1 LTSENIDPADDGSR
15 LIVIW
20 FGEEPVGTSFLEMIE
35 NACRDVPWEKYA
47 KGWNF

>member
-1 LTSENIDPADDGSR
+1 MSSRIEFIDRNA
-15 LIVIW
+15 
-20 FGEEPVGTSFLEMIE
+20 FLAMIE